1 MWGGGQTDTVGTVTV
16 VMSGKAG
23 GSQLKGDKFKTRATP
38 YIPEMLQLLAM
49 RWNTEPEPTGAGL
62 LRPKIEL
69 VQQDGPLFFEELW
82 VPGFAGNNYHYCQ
95 DQVSSFVNPPASA
108 VMQLLAENALALA
121 LTSEALIP
129 SDEVEGLTP
138 ELTRMVPT
146 ASRLAEIQRL
156 KSACVA
162 TYITRLDVKKKGL
175 DGGARELKDAARL
188 AKDLEGEGFCIVNA
202 ADFTTV
208 EKAVLF
214 SETKLAVVELGAGL
228 TNILYVADG
237 CVVVQISNP
246 VRQNATHSRTQPRAG
261 MVG

>member
-1 MWGGGQTDTVGTVTV
+1 MGQTDTVGTVTV

-95 DQVSSFVNPPASA
+95 DQVTSFVNPPASA